1 MKLPLR
7 TLVSNRSNASA
18 PQRSEAAG
26 CERRR
31 AFAGHFRRISP
42 ALPPRAR
49 IDGLLIEW
57 NGVTMRQADYARQ
70 FDESTQR
77 RAGRRQA
84 ARRVTIVIGTGE
96 WRGTIGTDRREPER
110 GRGHAST
117 GMRAPPRHQVEVAV
131 LRSISAIR

>member
-1 MKLPLR
+1 MR
-7 TLVSNRSNASA
+7 G
-18 PQRSEAAG
+18 AARI
-26 CERRR
+26 CR
-31 AFAGHFRRISP
+31 AFPAYFAGP
-42 ALPPRAR
+42 AALDAAST
-49 IDGLLIEW
+49 GFLIEW

-84 ARRVTIVIGTGE
+84 ARRVAIVIGTGE
-96 WRGTIGTDRREPER
+96 WSGTIGTDRREPER